1 MMSNQFVPEIKGLLR
16 KHMIIIPEVVQYAD
30 KSIW

>member
-1 MMSNQFVPEIKGLLR
+1 MMSNQFVSEIKRLLR

-30 KSIW
+30 ISIS